1 MPARKLLGS
10 ADRHSVARRETDV
23 AVHQGHG
30 SDGRSVE
37 DPVAKPCRQRVLFC
51 GLDCLPGQID
61 LFPTDGEP
69 DAPEHAARDTAEN
82 EG

>member
-10 ADRHSVARRETDV
+10 ADRRSVARRETDL

-37 DPVAKPCRQRVLFC
+37 DPVAEPRQRVLFS

-61 LFPTDGEP
+61 LFPTHGEP
-69 DAPEHAARDTAEN
+69 DAPGHAARDTAEN